1 MENFFTA
8 DVVSMSL
15 AFLVYIPILFV
26 PGYVFGWIGDLLGF
40 RGRTQIAR
48 FTISVPLSIGIC
60 PIWTYLLWRWS
71 YAAVIGFYASCL
83 AAFIAL
89 VVWEWRRWVSKPSI
103 TRTRGIAV
111 AIAGLW
117 AVVGLFCL
125 VDLQIGRQLYFP
137 TAAYDFTLR
146 AAVTS
151 SITRSGVPPA
161 NPYFFP
167 GHTFALRYH
176 YFWLLLCSLI
186 DQFGGRAISARQAML
201 ASNLWA
207 GIGLMASIA
216 LWLRFL
222 QPGGTKNL
230 DRRILIAFGLLAVT
244 GLDIIPVAAL
254 ALSGARVM
262 ETIEWWNKP
271 QISAWVTTMLWVPHH
286 LAALIACVTGF
297 LIIWEAG
304 EANRVRSW
312 IAVTF
317 ASGFMFA
324 SAAGMSIYV
333 TFVFAFFLAVWLV
346 FVVLRNWRRQVALI
360 CGAGIVS
367 ILSVMPYVLELRGE
381 PSKTPAN
388 PGKVLEFTVRS
399 FPIVE
404 ALVGPSDGKE
414 DWRVL
419 IADAVTLPLNYF
431 LELGFFAIV
440 AITQFKRMRRGD
452 RMSRDADLCALV
464 MVVTSVL
471 ICTFVRSSVIANND
485 LGRRGL
491 LPAQFVLLIWGAGL
505 WDGGF
510 IRRRA
515 LITAMLVLGVG
526 GSLYELTMVRFY
538 PVLSDIA
545 QLPRSPWL
553 SVDHELG
560 KRTYALRDVYERLG
574 RELPVTAV
582 VQHNPNGNPGDIAYG
597 LYADRQAAAETQE
610 CGVVFGGNA
619 DLCSGIVPRINGIFS
634 GDVRAADI
642 DGVCRSL
649 SIDALVVKDTDLAW
663 AQKDSWV
670 WNKQPVFAND
680 HARAYLCATAARH

>member
-1 MENFFTA
+1 MENFSIA
-8 DVVSMSL
+8 DVASMSL
-15 AFLVYIPILFV
+15 AFLIYIPVLFV

-40 RGRTQIAR
+40 RGRTQFAR
-48 FTISVPLSIGIC
+48 FTISVPLSIGLC

-71 YAAVIGFYASCL
+71 YAAVIGFYAVCL
-83 AAFIAL
+83 TAFIAL
-89 VVWEWRRWVSKPSI
+89 VIWEWRRWACKPSV
-103 TRTRGIAV
+103 TRARGVAL

-117 AVVGLFCL
+117 VVVTLLCL
-125 VDLQIGRQLYFP
+125 VDLQIGSRLYFP

-186 DQFGGRAISARQAML
+186 DQFGGRAINARQAML

-216 LWLRFL
+216 LWLRFF
-222 QPGGTKNL
+222 QPTGAKNL

-271 QISAWVTTMLWVPHH
+271 QVSAWVTTMLWVPHH

-297 LIIWEAG
+297 LIIWEAD
-304 EANRVRSW
+304 ATHRMRSW
-312 IAVTF
+312 IAVTL
-317 ASGFMFA
+317 ASGLMFA

-333 TFVFAFFLAVWLV
+333 TFVFASFLAVWLITA
-346 FVVLRNWRRQVALI
+346 VLRNRRRQAALI

-367 ILSVMPYVLELRGE
+367 ILSVIPYLLELRGE
-381 PSKTPAN
+381 PSNGPPNT
-388 PGKVLEFTVRS
+388 GKVLEFTVRS

-419 IADAVTLPLNYF
+419 VADAVTLPLNYF
-431 LELGFFAIV
+431 LELGFFAVV
-440 AITQFKRMRRGD
+440 AIVQFRRMRRGD
-452 RMSRDADLCALV
+452 GMSRDADVCAFV

-471 ICTFVRSSVIANND
+471 ICTFMRSSVIANND

-491 LPAQFVLLIWGAGL
+491 LPAQFVLLIWGADL
-505 WDGGF
+505 WNGSF

-515 LITAMLVLGVG
+515 FGYCDVGPRYCGV
-526 GSLYELTMVRFY
+526 SLRIDDG
-538 PVLSDIA
+538 PVLSCAVRYDAISQVA
-545 QLPRSPWL
+545 MALAGPRT
-553 SVDHELG
+553 
-560 KRTYALRDVYERLG
+560 R
-574 RELPVTAV
+574 RENVRST
-582 VQHNPNGNPGDIAYG
+582 G
-597 LYADRQAAAETQE
+597 
-610 CGVVFGGNA
+610 GV
-619 DLCSGIVPRINGIFS
+619 
-634 GDVRAADI
+634 
-642 DGVCRSL
+642 
-649 SIDALVVKDTDLAW
+649 
-663 AQKDSWV
+663 
-670 WNKQPVFAND
+670 
-680 HARAYLCATAARH
+680 